1 MSIGFL
7 RRHQKRI
14 FWPLAII
21 IIITFVFWGA
31 GSALMK
37 RRGGSSYAEIDGR
50 AISAEEMAAARRA
63 LAHLTFRPVA
73 DGDMFR
79 WIISTN
85 AARDFGMGAS
95 TSEIRDYLQE
105 RMKRHLGEKFTH
117 KDYVDHLAE
126 MNFTETQLTG
136 LAGDHLMQTKMVH
149 LLDESSAV
157 TSEELYLHYCW
168 NKDMLTIRH
177 VDFPSKDY
185 REGVA
190 EPDEAEILTYHA
202 EGVRKGY
209 EGAPELFRPP
219 TAEIRYV
226 FASYEDLEAKV
237 EATEEKLKAHYEKT
251 KHRYHAEPEP
261 KEEEPKEEAKEEDA
275 PKAPEDA
282 EAGDAKAAEDA
293 VAAEAPAEAAP
304 AEAEAEAPAEGE
316 AAAEEGEHEEGE
328 ADGHPAHK
336 PFEKVR
342 VEVEKDYRETN
353 AKAKARE
360 LMGELTTRLNAD
372 GADAEKI
379 AGESGLALAKAGPF
393 TYEDTKELEP
403 FGKAGGLGAEIF
415 YGMKDP
421 ERGAAPKWSDPV
433 HTKKGSLVFELLE
446 LKEAEELE
454 LAACREKIIEKL
466 VTRRAAGAAADAAKE
481 ARKAIRDGSFD
492 QARMQ
497 ETGPLQA
504 SDPAVKPFRDKPVG
518 EVSQVYK
525 APVDDPDAAAGPT
538 YRVAILSDRASPS
551 RKAFADDEEW
561 RLGYIPR
568 YTRSIF
574 ILSGWRQQMV
584 RRAKFEF
591 HGKKR

>member
-1 MSIGFL
+1 VSIGFL

-37 RRGGSSYAEIDGR
+37 RRGGGSYAEIDGR
-50 AISAEEMAAARRA
+50 AISAEEMSSTRRA

-95 TSEIRDYLQE
+95 TSEVRDYLQE

-136 LAGDHLMQTKMVH
+136 LAEDHLMQTKMVH

-209 EGAPELFRPP
+209 EGAPELFKAP

-237 EATEEKLKAHYEKT
+237 EVTEEELKAHYEKT
-251 KHRYHAEPEP
+251 KHKYHAEPEP
-261 KEEEPKEEAKEEDA
+261 EKPKEEDA
-275 PKAPEDA
+275 EKAPEDA
-282 EAGDAKAAEDA
+282 EACDAKDAEDA
-293 VAAEAPAEAAP
+293 AAAAGDQTP

-316 AAAEEGEHEEGE
+316 AAAEEGEEGE
-328 ADGHPAHK
+328 TDGHPPHK
-336 PFEKVR
+336 PFEEVR
-342 VEVEKDYRETN
+342 AEVEKDYRETN

-372 GADAEKI
+372 GADAGKI
-379 AGESGLALAKAGPF
+379 AKESGLALAKAGPF

-415 YGMKDP
+415 YGMERP
-421 ERGAAPKWSDPV
+421 EGESRPKWSDLV
-433 HTKKGSLVFELLE
+433 RTEKGSLVFDLLE

-492 QARMQ
+492 QALMQ

-504 SDPAVKPFRDKPVG
+504 TDPAVKPFRDKPVG

-525 APVDDPDAAAGPT
+525 APVDDPGDDDGPT

-551 RKAFADDEEW
+551 RKAFADDEGW
-561 RLGYIPR
+561 RLGYVPR